1 MTFSF
6 RFITIC
12 GLVINLCR
20 RFFVFLFQKGMIV
33 KHKFDWI
40 GKEKPISSMFVGTSP
55 EFEIALYTVC
65 FYARPGSRCPV
76 KLNGKDI
83 NIQTHYSYRQG
94 KRYVGSAF
102 PDI

>member
-1 MTFSF
+1 MWPNDKL
-6 RFITIC
+6 RWVC
-12 GLVINLCR
+12 
-20 RFFVFLFQKGMIV
+20 FFKLQKGMIV

-76 KLNGKDI
+76 KLNGKDV